1 MPIDSEFQFWYSYF
15 TDRSV
20 DKMNR
25 NQILEASAQIIR
37 QKGFHAASMQDIAS
51 AVNLQKASLYHH
63 FSSKQEILLELLD
76 QALDLLI
83 ERVSAVMTQDFQVDE
98 KLCQAM
104 RVYLG
109 CLAEHADLAA
119 VLLLEH
125 RSLNPEYHSRH
136 FPRRDRFERLW
147 RDLIQEGVESGE
159 FHDADS
165 SMTARALLGVMNWT
179 ITWYRPDGKK
189 SIEQI
194 SDHFAD
200 LFLDGL
206 RKN

>member
-1 MPIDSEFQFWYSYF
+1 
-15 TDRSV
+15 
-20 DKMNR
+20 MNR
-25 NQILEASAQIIR
+25 DQILEAAAQIIR
-37 QKGFHAASMQDIAS
+37 RKGFHAASMQDIAE

-63 FSSKQEILLELLD
+63 FSSKQQILLALLD

-83 ERVSAVMTQDFQVDE
+83 ERVSDVLTQDNPVDE

-109 CLAEHADLAA
+109 SLGEHADLAA

-125 RSLNPEYHSRH
+125 RSLDSEYHERH
-136 FPRRDRFERLW
+136 IPRRDRFERLW
-147 RDLIQEGVESGE
+147 RDLIQEGVESGV
-159 FHDADS
+159 FHDTDP

-179 ITWYRPDGKK
+179 ITWYRSDGLF
-189 SIEQI
+189 SIGQI
-194 SDHFAD
+194 SDQFAA

-206 RKN
+206 RGR

>member
-1 MPIDSEFQFWYSYF
+1 
-15 TDRSV
+15 
-20 DKMNR
+20 MNR
-25 NQILEASAQIIR
+25 DQILEAAAQIIR
-37 QKGFHAASMQDIAS
+37 QKGYHAASMQDIAE

-63 FSSKQEILLELLD
+63 FSSKQEILLALLD
-76 QALDLLI
+76 RALDLLI
-83 ERVSAVMTQDFQVDE
+83 ERVSTVLIQDNPADE

-109 CLAEHADLAA
+109 SLEEHADLAA

-125 RSLNPEYHSRH
+125 RSLDPEYHQRH
-136 FPRRDRFERLW
+136 IPRRDRFERLW
-147 RDLIQEGVESGE
+147 RDLIQEGVESGV
-159 FHDADS
+159 FHVADT

-179 ITWYRPDGKK
+179 ITWYRPNGHL

-194 SDHFAD
+194 SDHCAA

-206 RKN
+206 RGS

>member
-1 MPIDSEFQFWYSYF
+1 
-15 TDRSV
+15 
-20 DKMNR
+20 MNR
-25 NQILEASAQIIR
+25 DQILEASAQIIR
-37 QKGFHAASMQDIAS
+37 QKGYHAASMQDIAS

-83 ERVSAVMTQDFQVDE
+83 ERVSAVLAQDSPLDE

-104 RVYLG
+104 RVYLES
-109 CLAEHADLAA
+109 LAEHSDLAA

-125 RSLNPEYHSRH
+125 RSLDPENHNRH

-147 RDLIQEGVESGE
+147 RDLIQEGVKKGV
-159 FHDADS
+159 FQDKDP

-179 ITWYRPDGKK
+179 ITWYRPNGKL
-189 SIEQI
+189 SIDQI
-194 SDHFAD
+194 SDHFAA

-206 RKN
+206 RGS